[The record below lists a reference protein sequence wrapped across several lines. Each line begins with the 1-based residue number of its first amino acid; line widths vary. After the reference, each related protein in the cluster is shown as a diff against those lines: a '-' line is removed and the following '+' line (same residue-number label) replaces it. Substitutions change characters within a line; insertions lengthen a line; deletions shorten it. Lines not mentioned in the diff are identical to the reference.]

1 MNARDIVSSISP
13 VAAFS
18 RVRPAILL
26 CAFVVFLASCSDIQK
41 PSSEPF
47 ISETSPPKKQ
57 EFRWS
62 NGRSINSLDPALAIA
77 PPETDIVRAIFEG
90 LTELDPKTLKEMPAA
105 AEQWTSAGGFRTWTF
120 TLRKNLKWS
129 DGHSVTADDFVR
141 SWKRLAD
148 ATPNADSALL
158 TDNISGMSA
167 LRKQRSQARNFLPK
181 RPAGVKGQAF
191 PDAANTRIDDRQPD
205 RPTSGESSAEPLARK
220 DAPNA
225 EPEFGAKA
233 VSDLVLQVTLVNPDK
248 DFPKLVAH
256 PIFSPVAGDGSEF
269 RSERF
274 SDILTNGPFKIAA
287 ADPGGVT
294 LVRSEQYWNRDSIQL
309 EQVRFVPL
317 QNAETALQAYRAGEI
332 DALTNADF
340 EPLALKLLTPYNDFR
355 QSVHNALNFYEFN
368 LAQPPFTDRRV
379 REALTIAVE
388 RDRLTEGD
396 LKGSTEP
403 ALHLL
408 PFDTEAETLFD
419 EDVDRAKRLFEE
431 AGYPNGRNFPVVRLV
446 VNRND
451 TQQRIARSVARMW
464 KTNLNI
470 ETELIVKEPAEM
482 DAVRTS
488 GDFDLIRRGLVFST
502 VDRNRS
508 MAAIFLTKPDKL
520 IAAVE
525 PVVPK
530 AEENLNAAAAAEQ
543 PDVSRNDP
551 SAIRSRIQSDPSIL
565 ESTLEDA
572 VYEFRV
578 VPLYFPVSY
587 SLVKP
592 YVVGFD
598 NNGLDAPSLKTVS
611 INGNWQPN
619 GQ

>member
-1 MNARDIVSSISP
+1 LNARGIVSSILS
-13 VAAFS
+13 AALS
-18 RVRPAILL
+18 GVRPAIVL
-26 CAFVVFLASCSDIQK
+26 CAFAVFLVSCSDIQK
-41 PSSEPF
+41 PTAEPF

-62 NGRSINSLDPALAIA
+62 NGRALNSLDPALATA

-90 LTELDPKTLKEMPAA
+90 LTELDPRTLREMPAA
-105 AEQWTSAGGFRTWTF
+105 AEKWTAADGFRTWTF

-129 DGHSVTADDFVR
+129 DGHPVTADDFVR
-141 SWKRLAD
+141 SWKRLAN
-148 ATPNADSALL
+148 ATLNADTVLL

-167 LRKQRSQARNFLPK
+167 LRKQHSQTRNFQPE
-181 RPAGVKGQAF
+181 RTAGVKSQSF
-191 PDAANTRIDDRQPD
+191 PDASNTRLDDRQPD
-205 RPTSGESSAEPLARK
+205 RPKNGDT
-220 DAPNA
+220 NA
-225 EPEFGAKA
+225 EAAKESPGAEAEFGAKA
-233 VSDLVLQVTLVNPDK
+233 LSDLLLQVNLVNPDK

-269 RSERF
+269 RSEKY
-274 SDILTNGPFKIAA
+274 SDILGNGPFKISA

-294 LVRSEQYWNRDSIQL
+294 LIRSEQYWNSDSVQL
-309 EQVRFVPL
+309 EQVRFVPS
-317 QNAETALQAYRAGEI
+317 QNAEAALQAYRAGEI

-368 LAQPPFTDRRV
+368 LAQPPFTDRRI

-431 AGYPNGRNFPVVRLV
+431 AGYPNGQNFPVIRLV

-464 KTNLNI
+464 KANLNI

-520 IAAVE
+520 IAAGE
-525 PVVPK
+525 PAEPK
-530 AEENLNAAAAAEQ
+530 TEENSNAAATTGS
-543 PDVSRNDP
+543 PDVLRKEP
-551 SAIRSRIQSDPSIL
+551 LGIRSRIQSDPSIL

-592 YVVGFD
+592 YVEGFD
-598 NNGLDAPSLKTVS
+598 TNGLDAPSLKTVS
-611 INGNWQPN
+611 INSNWQPN